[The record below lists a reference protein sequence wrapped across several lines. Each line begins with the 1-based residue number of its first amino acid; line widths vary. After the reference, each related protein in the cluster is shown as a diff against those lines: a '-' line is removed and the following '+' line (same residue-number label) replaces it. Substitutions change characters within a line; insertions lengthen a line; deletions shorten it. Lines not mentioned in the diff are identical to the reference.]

1 MGPNR
6 RGGANKVD
14 YKDTSDLYEGG
25 RATMGMGYQV
35 IPVLATCIW
44 CILYSCF
51 EVMCILYTV
60 SSFLFFVKNQK
71 LHEFQIGSISR
82 LR

>member
-1 MGPNR
+1 MGPNK

-35 IPVLATCIW
+35 IPT
-44 CILYSCF
+44 
-51 EVMCILYTV
+51 
-60 SSFLFFVKNQK
+60 
-71 LHEFQIGSISR
+71 LH
-82 LR
+82 